1 MSVSGGKTDLKQ
13 YFKYR
18 DVWMGL
24 GILLVVFYH
33 SPFAAEGLKVLGFV
47 KRFGYGGVDLLVFS
61 SGLGCYYSLGRR
73 SHSEFYL
80 RRLMRV
86 GPIYWLFLIPWTI
99 YKSLNYVSFRQTV
112 GNIFFV
118 QHLTK
123 QGGEVNWYVTAMW
136 IYYLLA
142 PVFRDIIVRRKRTWE
157 HLAVV
162 FLLLLCS
169 MAFWRDA
176 SWLLMVTRIPVFY
189 LGMALGDMAERGGSE
204 GESPAGTG
212 NAPAV
217 SSGAAGTGSPASGI
231 SGRTLTAASAVSL
244 LAGLLFLLPVS
255 RLDETYLW
263 TYGLWWYPFLFIA
276 PPACLF
282 LSRLCLTPGA
292 ERGLPGLMIKGLSAL
307 GRSSYGI
314 FLVHILFFE
323 VYKLLIA
330 QWGFT
335 DTFLHKLLVV
345 LASLLCGAAYDR
357 LGRKLY
363 DVLRKKL

>member
-1 MSVSGGKTDLKQ
+1 MIVSGGKTDLKR
-13 YFKYR
+13 YFEYR

-33 SPFAAEGLKVLGFV
+33 SPFTAEGLKVLGFV
-47 KRFGYGGVDLLVFS
+47 KKFGYGGVDLLILS
-61 SGLGCYYSLGRR
+61 SGLGCYYSLAKR

-99 YKSLNYVSFRQTV
+99 YKSFNYVSLRQTV

-118 QHLTK
+118 QYLTK

-142 PVFRDIIVRRKRTWE
+142 PVLRDIAVRRRRTWE
-157 HLAVV
+157 HLAVI
-162 FLLLLCS
+162 LLMLLCS

-176 SWLLMVTRIPVFY
+176 SWLIMVTRIPLFY
-189 LGMALGDMAERGGSE
+189 LGMALGDMAERGCVSD
-204 GESPAGTG
+204 GT
-212 NAPAV
+212 AV
-217 SSGAAGTGSPASGI
+217 S
-231 SGRTLTAASAVSL
+231 AASFL
-244 LAGLLFLLPVS
+244 TGFLFLLAVN
-255 RLDETYLW
+255 RLEETYLW

-282 LSRLCLTPGA
+282 LSRLCITPRA
-292 ERGLPGLMIKGLSAL
+292 QRGLPGIIVKGLSAL
-307 GRSSYGI
+307 GRASYGI

-323 VYKLLIA
+323 VYKVLAA
-330 QWGFT
+330 QRGLAYSFI
-335 DTFLHKLLVV
+335 HRLLVF
-345 LASLLCGAAYDR
+345 LAALLCGTAYDR

-363 DVLRKKL
+363 AVFMNKLM

>member
-1 MSVSGGKTDLKQ
+1 MIVSGGKTDLKR
-13 YFKYR
+13 YFEYR

-33 SPFAAEGLKVLGFV
+33 SPFTAEGLKVLGFV
-47 KRFGYGGVDLLVFS
+47 KKFGYGGVDLLILS
-61 SGLGCYYSLGRR
+61 SGLGCYYSLAKR

-99 YKSLNYVSFRQTV
+99 CKSFNYVSLRQTV

-118 QHLTK
+118 QYLTK

-142 PVFRDIIVRRKRTWE
+142 PVLRDIAVRRRRTWE
-157 HLAVV
+157 HLAVI
-162 FLLLLCS
+162 LLMLLGS

-176 SWLLMVTRIPVFY
+176 SWLIMVTRIPLFY
-189 LGMALGDMAERGGSE
+189 LGMALGDMAERGCVSD
-204 GESPAGTG
+204 GT
-212 NAPAV
+212 AV
-217 SSGAAGTGSPASGI
+217 S
-231 SGRTLTAASAVSL
+231 AASFL
-244 LAGLLFLLPVS
+244 TGFLFLLVVN
-255 RLDETYLW
+255 RLEETYLW

-276 PPACLF
+276 PSVCFF
-282 LSRLCLTPGA
+282 LSRLCITPRA
-292 ERGLPGLMIKGLSAL
+292 QRGLPGLMMKGLSAL
-307 GRSSYGI
+307 GQASYGI

-323 VYKLLIA
+323 VYKVLAASRGLE
-330 QWGFT
+330 
-335 DTFLHKLLVV
+335 DSFLHRLLVF
-345 LASLLCGAAYDR
+345 LAALLCGTAYDR

-363 DVLRKKL
+363 AVFMIKLMKIPAHRAG

>member
-1 MSVSGGKTDLKQ
+1 MIVSGGKTDLKR
-13 YFKYR
+13 YFEYR

-33 SPFAAEGLKVLGFV
+33 SPFTAEGLKVLGFV
-47 KRFGYGGVDLLVFS
+47 KKFGYGGVDLLILS
-61 SGLGCYYSLGRR
+61 SGLGCYYSLAKR

-99 YKSLNYVSFRQTV
+99 YRSFNYVSLRQTV

-118 QHLTK
+118 QYLTK

-142 PVFRDIIVRRKRTWE
+142 PVLRDIAVRRRRTWE
-157 HLAVV
+157 HLAVI
-162 FLLLLCS
+162 LLMLLGS

-176 SWLLMVTRIPVFY
+176 SWLIMVTRIPLFY
-189 LGMALGDMAERGGSE
+189 LGMALGDMAERGCVSD
-204 GESPAGTG
+204 GT
-212 NAPAV
+212 AV
-217 SSGAAGTGSPASGI
+217 S
-231 SGRTLTAASAVSL
+231 AASFL
-244 LAGLLFLLPVS
+244 TGFLFLLAVN
-255 RLDETYLW
+255 RLEETYLW

-276 PPACLF
+276 PPVCLF
-282 LSRLCLTPGA
+282 LSRLCINPRA
-292 ERGLPGLMIKGLSAL
+292 ERGLPGLMMKGLSAL
-307 GRSSYGI
+307 GQASYGI

-323 VYKLLIA
+323 VYKVLAASRGLE
-330 QWGFT
+330 
-335 DTFLHKLLVV
+335 DSFLHRLLVF
-345 LASLLCGAAYDR
+345 LAALLCGTAYDR

-363 DVLRKKL
+363 AVFMIKLMKIPAHRAG

>member
-1 MSVSGGKTDLKQ
+1 MIVSGGKTDLKR
-13 YFKYR
+13 YFEYR

-33 SPFAAEGLKVLGFV
+33 SPFTAEGLKVLGFV
-47 KRFGYGGVDLLVFS
+47 KKFGYGGVDLLILS
-61 SGLGCYYSLGRR
+61 SGLGCYYSLAKR

-99 YKSLNYVSFRQTV
+99 YKSFNYVSLRQTV

-118 QHLTK
+118 QYLTK

-142 PVFRDIIVRRKRTWE
+142 PVLRDIAVRRRRTWE
-157 HLAVV
+157 HLAVI
-162 FLLLLCS
+162 LLMLLGS

-176 SWLLMVTRIPVFY
+176 SWLIMVTRIPLFY
-189 LGMALGDMAERGGSE
+189 LGMALGDMAERGCVSDGTAKTS
-204 GESPAGTG
+204 AG
-212 NAPAV
+212 
-217 SSGAAGTGSPASGI
+217 SSGVSETGCETGI
-231 SGRTLTAASAVSL
+231 SGRAAAAVSAVSF
-244 LAGLLFLLPVS
+244 LAGFLFLLAVN
-255 RLDETYLW
+255 RLEETYLW

-276 PPACLF
+276 PPVCFF
-282 LSRLCLTPGA
+282 LSRLCINPRA
-292 ERGLPGLMIKGLSAL
+292 ERGLPGLMMKGLSAL
-307 GRSSYGI
+307 GQASYGI

-323 VYKLLIA
+323 VYKVLAA
-330 QWGFT
+330 QRGLADSFI
-335 DTFLHKLLVV
+335 HRLLVF
-345 LASLLCGAAYDR
+345 LAALLCGMAYDR

-363 DVLRKKL
+363 AVFMKKLM